1 MDADILRHLNTKQK
15 ESVMNY
21 SGPAVILAGAGSGK
35 TRVLVAKVIYLIK
48 EKNFRIIDLAN
59 KIGYKSSYICHLLR
73 LKKIPDVV
81 IDGYYSKSISSS
93 HIHILSRLNDKKQM
107 INLYEKI
114 LGENYTVKQTE
125 VAVREYLYQ
134 IKSVG
139 KYINKE
145 STEKLTQKIRE
156 KYPELNIQII
166 QTRIKG
172 KVILE
177 VKGDLEKSSKE
188 IRKILNR
195 LAES

>member
-1 MDADILRHLNTKQK
+1 MIHDITSLLDQIKTDKDIFQK
-15 ESVMNY
+15 SRLLEY
-21 SGPAVILAGAGSGK
+21 I
-35 TRVLVAKVIYLIK
+35 IK
-48 EKNFRIIDLAN
+48 EKNLRIIDLAN

-81 IDGYYSKSISSS
+81 VDGYYSKSISSS
-93 HIHILSRLNDKKQM
+93 HIYVLSRLNDKKQM
-107 INLYEKI
+107 IDLYEKI

-125 VAVREYLYQ
+125 EAVREYLYQ
-134 IKSVG
+134 VKSIG

-145 STEKLTQKIRE
+145 STEKLIQKIKQ

-177 VKGDLEKSSKE
+177 VKGDLETSSKS
-188 IRKILNR
+188 IKRILEK
-195 LAES
+195 LSG

>member
-1 MDADILRHLNTKQK
+1 MIQDITPLINQIKSENDIFQK
-15 ESVMNY
+15 Y
-21 SGPAVILAGAGSGK
+21 RLID
-35 TRVLVAKVIYLIK
+35 YLIR
-48 EKNFRIIDLAN
+48 EKNLRVIDLAH

-93 HIHILSRLNDKKQM
+93 HIYVLSRLNDSKQM
-107 INLYEKI
+107 IDLYEKI

-125 VAVREYLYQ
+125 NAVRELLYQ
-134 IKSVG
+134 VKSIG

-145 STEKLTQKIRE
+145 NIEKLTQKIKE
-156 KYPELNIQII
+156 EYPELNIKII

-177 VKGDLEKSSKE
+177 IKGDLEKSSK
-188 IRKILNR
+188 ILKKILEK
-195 LAES
+195 LTI

>member
-1 MDADILRHLNTKQK
+1 
-15 ESVMNY
+15 
-21 SGPAVILAGAGSGK
+21 
-35 TRVLVAKVIYLIK
+35 
-48 EKNFRIIDLAN
+48 
-59 KIGYKSSYICHLLR
+59 
-73 LKKIPDVV
+73 
-81 IDGYYSKSISSS
+81 
-93 HIHILSRLNDKKQM
+93 M